1 MLANPSNPVGCM
13 FSAAAMDSTA
23 SRIHTMPDA
32 TPAPFTFHQGTAP
45 LLISMPHA
53 GTHVPPAIAA
63 RLTPAARQVPDTDW
77 HLPILYGFAQALGA
91 SILVATHSRYVVDL
105 NRPPDGAS
113 LYPGQSV
120 TGLCPVDSFDDTPLY
135 ADPADAP
142 DAAEVAA
149 RRNAY
154 WAPYHAQL
162 RAELDR
168 VRALH
173 GVAVLWDA
181 HSIRSVLPRFFEGR
195 LPDLNL
201 GTGQGTS
208 CDPALAQDLLAIA
221 NAATGYSAVLN
232 GRFTGG
238 YITRHYGEPARNI
251 HAVQLEM
258 TQCSYMQEALPF
270 GYLPEVAAQVQP
282 HLQRMVQAALA
293 FARTR
298 GAAASR

>member
-1 MLANPSNPVGCM
+1 
-13 FSAAAMDSTA
+13 
-23 SRIHTMPDA
+23 MPDTA
-32 TPAPFTFHQGTAP
+32 PAPFLFHQGTAP

-63 RLTPAARQVPDTDW
+63 RLTPEARQVPDTDW
-77 HLPILYGFAQALGA
+77 HLPRLYEFAQALGA

-105 NRPPDGAS
+105 NRPPDGTS

-120 TGLCPVDSFDDTPLY
+120 TGLCPVDTFDDRPLY
-135 ADPADAP
+135 ANPADLP
-142 DAAEVAA
+142 DEAEVAA
-149 RRNAY
+149 RRAAY

-162 RAELDR
+162 RAELER
-168 VRALH
+168 LRAAH

-181 HSIRSVLPRFFEGR
+181 HSIRSVLPRFFVGR

-208 CDPALAQDLLAIA
+208 CDPVLADELQAIA
-221 NAATGYSAVLN
+221 KAATGYTAVLN

-270 GYLPEVAAQVQP
+270 DYLPEVAARVQP
-282 HLQRMVQAALA
+282 HLKRMVEAALA
-293 FARTR
+293 FALTR
-298 GAAASR
+298 R

>member
-1 MLANPSNPVGCM
+1 M
-13 FSAAAMDSTA
+13 TA
-23 SRIHTMPDA
+23 IT
-32 TPAPFTFHQGTAP
+32 TPPAFTFHQGTAP
-45 LLISMPHA
+45 LLISMPHV
-53 GTHVPPAIAA
+53 GTYVPPAIAA
-63 RLTPAARQVPDTDW
+63 RLTDEARRVPDTDW
-77 HLPILYGFAQALGA
+77 HLERLYGFARELGA

-120 TGLCPVDSFDDTPLY
+120 TGLCPVDTFDDTPLY
-135 ADPADAP
+135 AAGDVPDDA
-142 DAAEVAA
+142 ETAA
-149 RRNAY
+149 RREAV

-162 RAELDR
+162 RADLER
-168 VRALH
+168 IRAAH
-173 GVAVLWDA
+173 GVAMLWDA

-208 CDPALAQDLLAIA
+208 CDPALAQELLAIA
-221 NAATGYSAVLN
+221 KAATGYTAVLN

-270 GYLPEVAAQVQP
+270 GYLPEAAARVQP
-282 HLQRMVQAALA
+282 HLRKMIEALLA
-293 FARTR
+293 FATR
-298 GAAASR
+298 RAA